1 MKLSDRVT
9 PELLRIKGEL
19 EQLQKLRIKVGI
31 QGDAVY
37 PNQPRELRQEPQ
49 GLPGPV
55 LYQVQKWVSAGGD
68 RQEAPQAEKEGR
80 GRPIR

>member
-31 QGDAVY
+31 
-37 PNQPRELRQEPQ
+37 
-49 GLPGPV
+49 
-55 LYQVQKWVSAGGD
+55 
-68 RQEAPQAEKEGR
+68 
-80 GRPIR
+80 